1 MRSCSWWSGDGD
13 NIEGTQLELIT
24 SFNGLHQIIN
34 ELTHILPSLS
44 SYIDLNFTNQLNII
58 TGSGVHPLFHQ
69 NCHHKITFAKVNM
82 KIFYS
87 PPYKHLVWKLSKRI
101 FQLGKLF
108 YIVKAFI
115 LKLPYLMKFFWTFL
129 VTSYKT
135 EQKLSLAVILLGC
148 LKILKIK

>member
-34 ELTHILPSLS
+34 ELTHILPSS
-44 SYIDLNFTNQLNII
+44 SFIDLNFNNQLNMI

-69 NCHHKITFAKVNM
+69 NCHHKIIFAKVNM

-87 PPYKHLVWKLSKRI
+87 PPYKHLVWKLSRRI
-101 FQLGKLF
+101 FQLGKCF

-135 EQKLSLAVILLGC
+135 EQKLSVVVVLLGC